1 MSTTIE
7 LAKQSGASVYR
18 NRNYP
23 DRPFQTFSPE
33 QLEAFRALCVAE
45 RDKELMA
52 NVELPEP
59 VAHCQLSIGRKTVAY
74 FDGKPIF
81 MTGPV
86 GNDSHRDP
94 LYTATQLA
102 AARLQGAEEE
112 RSLRAQIMEL
122 HAKASLEQSQRI
134 AELEQQLAEKRE
146 VLTLERNADKTL
158 EEIVGEIRALKGMK

>member
-1 MSTTIE
+1 MTE
-7 LAKQSGASVYR
+7 YK
-18 NRNYP
+18 
-23 DRPFQTFSPE
+23 
-33 QLEAFRALCVAE
+33 
-45 RDKELMA
+45 
-52 NVELPEP
+52 LPEP

-112 RSLRAQIMEL
+112 RKRAEVFAKHLGKANL
-122 HAKASLEQSQRI
+122 HIR
-134 AELEQQLAEKRE
+134 ELEQQLAEKRE
-146 VLTLERNADKTL
+146 PLTLERNADKTL
-158 EEIVGEIRALKGMK
+158 EEIVGEIRALKGTK